1 MNSAAA
7 AAPRALPPRGPGSPA
22 QLPFTISQPH
32 HRLGGR
38 LTRAAV
44 MAAGV
49 ALLVVGVSLNVLMY
63 FWTSDRMAEDARVQ
77 VRIMADNS
85 VAPMMFGDVRA
96 ATETLASLRA
106 SPTVLRAA
114 LADSQGRVF
123 AEYRRN
129 YRDAATASSRVLHTS
144 EPVTHAGR
152 LLGQLTLTT
161 SRELLHERVLQF
173 AGITLLSAVAA
184 LSLAYLLALGVRRDI
199 DRTEQRLDE
208 MAFLDPVTGLHNRNA
223 ANRHLAAVMERARR
237 RRGEFGVMMLDLDDF
252 KVINDTLGHAA
263 GDEVLATM
271 AARLRERL
279 RQSDLL
285 FRLCGDEFIVVFEG
299 PLGPGA
305 SQRLGQAAMA
315 AFEAPVMAGG
325 QEVYVRGSAGL
336 AQFPADAA
344 EVEKLVQLADAAMYS
359 AKASGKN
366 TFAVYEAAMG
376 QTFGHRLRIENDL
389 RRAMER
395 GELMLHYQPIVR
407 LSDGCVT
414 GVEALL
420 RWHHPEHGVLTP
432 GDFIAVA
439 ESSGLIVEL
448 GAWVLREAARQV
460 AAWQGTALGR
470 LHVAV
475 NVSARQIKRSVL
487 PEQVAAACR
496 EHRIE
501 PGRLEVE
508 ITEYTLIEDAESN
521 MAALDVVR
529 KMGLSISVDDFGT
542 GHSSLSYL
550 KRLPID
556 RFKIDR
562 SFVRELPGSTSDA
575 AIVQAVVQMAHA
587 LGLGVVA
594 EGVETEEQRALLQ
607 QLGCD
612 HAQGYLFSRP
622 VSAERLAA
630 LLGATGQGAAKGGMP
645 LNALPAQG
653 RLEWV
658 HGAERSSR
666 SCTSH
671 SGSGP

>member
-1 MNSAAA
+1 MSSAAPA
-7 AAPRALPPRGPGSPA
+7 AAPAQPPRAQVLAG
-22 QLPFTISQPH
+22 QLPFAISQPH
-32 HRLGGR
+32 QRLGVR

-44 MAAGV
+44 MAAGL

-114 LADSQGRVF
+114 LADPQGRVF
-123 AEYRRN
+123 ADYRRS
-129 YRDAATASSRVLHTS
+129 YRDASAASSRVLHTS
-144 EPVTHAGR
+144 EPVTHGGR
-152 LLGQLTLTT
+152 LLGHLTLTT

-184 LSLAYLLALGVRRDI
+184 LSLAYLMALGVRRDI

-223 ANRHLAAVMERARR
+223 ANHHLAAVMERARR

-285 FRLCGDEFIVVFEG
+285 FRLGGDEFIVVFEG

-305 SQRLGQAAMA
+305 SHRLGQAAMA
-315 AFEAPVMAGG
+315 AFRAPVTAGG

-336 AQFPADAA
+336 AQFPVDATD
-344 EVEKLVQLADAAMYS
+344 VEKLVQLADAAMYS

-395 GELMLHYQPIVR
+395 GELVLHYQPIVR
-407 LSDGCVT
+407 LTDAGVA
-414 GVEALL
+414 GVEALV
-420 RWHHPEHGVLTP
+420 RWHHPEHGLLTP

-448 GAWVLREAARQV
+448 GAWVLREAARQIR
-460 AAWQGTALGR
+460 AWQGTPLGR
-470 LHVAV
+470 LYVAV
-475 NVSARQIKRSVL
+475 NVSARQIKRGVL
-487 PEQVAAACR
+487 PEQIATACR
-496 EHRIE
+496 EHQVD
-501 PGRLEVE
+501 PGQLEVE
-508 ITEYTLIEDAESN
+508 ITEYTLVEDVEGN
-521 MAALDVVR
+521 MASLDVVR
-529 KMGLSISVDDFGT
+529 KMGLGIAVDDFGT

-556 RFKIDR
+556 KFKIDR
-562 SFVRELPGSTSDA
+562 SFVKELPGSASDT

-587 LGLGVVA
+587 LGLHVVA

-607 QLGCD
+607 RLGCD

-622 VSAERLAA
+622 VTAERLAA
-630 LLGATGQGAAKGGMP
+630 LLQAGSEEMGDGEP
-645 LNALPAQG
+645 VCALQA
-653 RLEWV
+653 
-658 HGAERSSR
+658 
-666 SCTSH
+666 
-671 SGSGP
+671 

>member
-1 MNSAAA
+1 MNR
-7 AAPRALPPRGPGSPA
+7 PGALPAVAMLPPPTSASLPGR
-22 QLPFTISQPH
+22 LPFAVSQPH
-32 HRLGGR
+32 QRLGVR

-44 MAAGV
+44 MAAGL

-85 VAPMMFGDVRA
+85 VAPMVFGDVRA
-96 ATETLASLRA
+96 ASETLASLRA

-114 LADSQGRVF
+114 LTDTQGRVF
-123 AEYRRN
+123 AEYRRGP
-129 YRDAATASSRVLHTS
+129 RDSALAASRVLHTS
-144 EPVTHAGR
+144 EPVVHAGR

-173 AGITLLSAVAA
+173 AGITVLSAVAA

-208 MAFLDPVTGLHNRNA
+208 MAFLDPVTGLNNRNA
-223 ANRHLAAVMERARR
+223 ANHHLAAVMERARR

-271 AARLRERL
+271 ASRLRERL
-279 RQSDLL
+279 RHGDLL
-285 FRLCGDEFIVVFEG
+285 FRLGGDEFIVVFEG
-299 PLGPGA
+299 PLGAGA
-305 SQRLGQAAMA
+305 CARLGQAAMA
-315 AFEAPVMAGG
+315 AFEAPVAAGG
-325 QEVYVRGSAGL
+325 QEVYVRGSAGM
-336 AQFPADAA
+336 AQFPQDAT
-344 EVEKLVQLADAAMYS
+344 EVERLVQLADAAMYS

-366 TFAVYEAAMG
+366 TFAIYEAAMG

-395 GELMLHYQPIVR
+395 GELVLHYQPILR
-407 LSDGCVT
+407 LADGRVS
-414 GVEALL
+414 GVEALI
-420 RWHHPEHGVLTP
+420 RWHHPEHGLLQP
-432 GDFIAVA
+432 GDFIQVA
-439 ESSGLIVEL
+439 ETSGLIVEL

-460 AAWQGTALGR
+460 RAWRGTPLSG
-470 LHVAV
+470 LFVAV
-475 NVSARQIKRSVL
+475 NVSARQIKRGVL

-496 EHRIE
+496 EHLIE
-501 PGRLEVE
+501 PRQLELE
-508 ITEYTLIEDAESN
+508 ITEYTLVEDVEAN
-521 MAALDVVR
+521 MATLEVLR
-529 KMGLSISVDDFGT
+529 KMGLGISVDDFGT

-556 RFKIDR
+556 KFKIDR
-562 SFVRELPGSTSDA
+562 SFVKELPGSASDT

-587 LGLGVVA
+587 LGLHVVA

-607 QLGCD
+607 RLGCD

-622 VSAERLAA
+622 LPADRLAA
-630 LLGATGQGAAKGGMP
+630 SLLPDGEEGEPEAAV
-645 LNALPAQG
+645 PA
-653 RLEWV
+653 
-658 HGAERSSR
+658 
-666 SCTSH
+666 
-671 SGSGP
+671 